1 MQIIIAMRVS
11 RVRTSSARPRAG
23 AGAGAG
29 RARGGAGAAA
39 ARGPAP
45 RRAVEE
51 PASPEPSASMDE
63 EDQEA
68 DATGAEA
75 ELLAELEAA
84 AAPEAEVEAEAE
96 ADTKVYNPDKAI
108 GTGGTDKIYIGKPK
122 LAKTWAE
129 DELWVTDDVS
139 LYPGKED
146 VGPFMGAVG
155 GFAGGEVGLKDSFNQ
170 LEPGQKFKA
179 KAGKKKKDR
188 AVAATGRKDKIYIGK
203 PKGAATWTEDDLWVK
218 DDVRFYP
225 GKEDVG
231 PFSGAVGGFA
241 GGEVGLK
248 DYFAAGKDLPIAE
261 DGEGGQPQSPLV
273 VGFGLGMV
281 GLLATLVFDN
291 LETLTDPEVQA
302 AVAGKVT
309 AFDPQQAF
317 ADQDFLVKAG
327 LVAGAGAVGVG
338 TVSSAV
344 GQAKRAATEAAS
356 SAARTAVQAS
366 VVLASAYL
374 ATQIL
379 FK

>member
-1 MQIIIAMRVS
+1 
-11 RVRTSSARPRAG
+11 
-23 AGAGAG
+23 
-29 RARGGAGAAA
+29 
-39 ARGPAP
+39 
-45 RRAVEE
+45 
-51 PASPEPSASMDE
+51 MDE

-84 AAPEAEVEAEAE
+84 AAPEAAPEAEAEAEAE

-122 LAKTWAE
+122 LAKTWTE

-146 VGPFMGAVG
+146 VGPFLGAVG

-170 LEPGQKFKA
+170 LAPGQKLKP
-179 KAGKKKKDR
+179 KAGKKKDR

-327 LVAGAGAVGVG
+327 LVAGAGALGVG